1 MFFARE
7 DCIVRDVSRKPA
19 SRKNVRVKKTTY
31 LNTIECYTFSMVT
44 TVRVSRELLQK
55 LRERKTFDKETYEE
69 VIWNLLEDRIEL
81 SEELKQAIKEAE
93 AEFKAG
99 RTVSHEQLRKELE
112 S

>member
-1 MFFARE
+1 MGDF
-7 DCIVRDVSRKPA
+7 SRKPA
-19 SRKNVRVKKTTY
+19 SRKSVGVKKTTN

-55 LRERKTFDKETYEE
+55 LRERKMYDKETYEE
-69 VIWNLLEDRIEL
+69 VIWDLPEDRMEL

-99 RTVSHEQLRKELE
+99 RTVSPEQLTKELE